1 MPMIKITFESPVESQ
16 VESPSTPPEEQSP
29 TIGLKR
35 RKPPPISIPNSNFLN
50 FVGQEIDGKN
60 GGSAGNGNINNET
73 TNGSINCYEESQNIS
88 KDAMS
93 KPETSSTVRMSIGRM
108 AHSEEITRI
117 FREIDGYCNKLK

>member
-16 VESPSTPPEEQSP
+16 VESPSTPPEAESP

-50 FVGQEIDGKN
+50 FVENDGKN
-60 GGSAGNGNINNET
+60 GSSGNGNINNET
-73 TNGSINCYEESQNIS
+73 TNGSIPNCYEESQNIS

-93 KPETSSTVRMSIGRM
+93 KPDTSSTVRMSIG
-108 AHSEEITRI
+108 TRSQCGNYGNLSSHLGKNFVKATI
-117 FREIDGYCNKLK
+117 